1 MSYLLL
7 WVLKTEATK
16 KDRYRGFSAELKKK
30 KVELSELWSCSKKS
44 VESVLKAKQ

>member
-30 KVELSELWSCSKKS
+30 GRIIWIMILFQEKCGISIKS
-44 VESVLKAKQ
+44 

>member
-16 KDRYRGFSAELKKK
+16 KDRYRGFSAEFKK